1 MDEPPVTPVLVAS
14 GDPGTRAQVLLTL
27 GDERYLAHEADH
39 TDEALRIIAEVL
51 PAVVILDVA
60 LAGAG
65 AVAVA
70 RSLRRQPETSRLRT
84 LLLTRRDAPVA
95 EGADGVDA
103 TLALPFT
110 AFALLRKV
118 DALAAG
124 EV

>member
-27 GDERYLAHEADH
+27 GDERYVAHEAGH

-51 PAVVILDVA
+51 PPVVILDVA

-95 EGADGVDA
+95 EGTDGVDA

-124 EV
+124 PA